1 MAIDQRDVSSTLRF
15 MDDRALQQYAA
26 MHKSDPYIFPLAF
39 QESQNRQR
47 LRMQQQGAQGM
58 QPQPKVN
65 EQALAQMAPPQA
77 QPMPE
82 DVGIGALPAGNMQFA
97 AEGGIMGYDDA
108 NFVGRSEPVVMMAE
122 GGVARYQVGGSI
134 FDQMDQ
140 QKASELQQLN
150 GQLAMIEPQL
160 RAAADSGDQQ
170 AIQMYAQQ
178 AQGIRNQI
186 NAAREAA
193 GNRIGA
199 IEKLNAPSPVAPAG
213 AAAAAKA
220 SPTSGQ
226 DNYSGM
232 DRRIMSGSQQPSLP
246 SISPPPTKAAPKGNT
261 TRRDTPAAA
270 PTAAVTDPSA
280 KPDTGGL
287 DTLMAEYERKQ
298 DLARGASRNA
308 DVQYA
313 SSLRGEGA
321 KLVAD
326 EEKRIKDQ
334 IDPYK
339 DREARLLKQEKG
351 LEGMGDKY
359 LGLALLE
366 AGAAMMRTP
375 GKFNFGKVVGAGIP
389 VGSARYVQGIEKI
402 SAAKDKFAD
411 ARDRLDDL
419 RLNRSDMNARDIK
432 AAKTEA
438 RTLERQA
445 EALFYTGAKED
456 LKMTDKNLTTLLGL
470 AADNLK
476 TDKTLGADDKKT
488 DKLIAGRLKEAGVLA
503 AARGDTAGTR
513 QDQVAIAALKAQAS
527 NIDERLKEYPAAI
540 KSNAAKRKPLE
551 DQLARING
559 QLAQLGGLGTMTPPP
574 GAGSA
579 GGASL
584 KYNPATG
591 KIE

>member
-26 MHKSDPYIFPLAF
+26 MHKNDPYIFPLAF

-47 LRMQQQGAQGM
+47 LRMSQQTAQGM
-58 QPQPKVN
+58 QPQPKVAD
-65 EQALAQMAPPQA
+65 QALAQMAPQ
-77 QPMPE
+77 QLPE
-82 DVGIGALPAGNMQFA
+82 DRGIAALDAPNMQQMA
-97 AEGGIMGYDDA
+97 DGGIAGYDDDA
-108 NFVGRSEPVVMMAE
+108 NFAARSEPVVMMA
-122 GGVARYQVGGSI
+122 GGGIARYNGAQGSVTGIAPELLSKYQKEATEMGMGTRVQFSPDVKAVVGQIQDMQESAYLKEE
-134 FDQMDQ
+134 Q
-140 QKASELQQLN
+140 QRMLQ
-150 GQLAMIEPQL
+150 GGRFAPFPAMQQQDAQAP
-160 RAAADSGDQQ
+160 AAAP
-170 AIQMYAQQ
+170 
-178 AQGIRNQI
+178 
-186 NAAREAA
+186 
-193 GNRIGA
+193 
-199 IEKLNAPSPVAPAG
+199 KVT
-213 AAAAAKA
+213 
-220 SPTSGQ
+220 PTYSQ
-226 DNYSGM
+226 DDYSGM
-232 DRRIMSGSQQPSLP
+232 DRRIMSGSQLP
-246 SISPPPTKAAPKGNT
+246 SIQSITPPAKAAPAEERVAAPKADT
-261 TRRDTPAAA
+261 TRAAPVRAAGEPAAK
-270 PTAAVTDPSA
+270 TE
-280 KPDTGGL
+280 TGGL

-298 DLARGASRNA
+298 DLAKGASKNA

-313 SSLRGEGA
+313 STLRGEAA

-389 VGSARYVQGIEKI
+389 VGSARYVQGMEKI

-419 RLNRSDMNARDIK
+419 RLNRADMNARDIK

-456 LKMTDKNLTTLLGL
+456 LKMTNQGITDLFKA

-476 TDKTLGADDKKT
+476 TDKT
-488 DKLIAGRLKEAGVLA
+488 
-503 AARGDTAGTR
+503 
-513 QDQVAIAALKAQAS
+513 IAADLKNTMIREGSANARSAAQIAATLSAPDKVLFAQALKKNDNDAFKAWAAVQQAQGDKFNLRNSYADYLKAFAGK
-527 NIDERLKEYPAAI
+527 D
-540 KSNAAKRKPLE
+540 
-551 DQLARING
+551 
-559 QLAQLGGLGTMTPPP
+559 GLTPPMSIEAYAGKM
-574 GAGSA
+574 GA
-579 GGASL
+579 L
-584 KYNPATG
+584 LPR
-591 KIE
+591 

>member
-58 QPQPKVN
+58 QPQPKVADA
-65 EQALAQMAPPQA
+65 ALAQMAPPQA

-82 DVGIGALPAGNMQFA
+82 DRGIGALPAPNMKFG
-97 AEGGIMGYDDA
+97 AEGGIMGYDDDA
-108 NFVGRSEPVVMMAE
+108 NFAERSEPVVMMAG
-122 GGVARYQVGGSI
+122 GGVARYQSGGGT
-134 FDQMDQ
+134 FAQMDQ
-140 QKASELQQLN
+140 QKADQINQLN
-150 GQLAMIEPQL
+150 GQLAIIEPQL
-160 RAAADSGDQQ
+160 RAAAASGDQQ
-170 AIQMYAQQ
+170 AIQMYSQQ
-178 AQGIRNQI
+178 AQAVRNQI
-186 NAAREAA
+186 SAAREAA
-193 GNRIGA
+193 GNRVGVIDKLTAQPQQATSVPELNRSA
-199 IEKLNAPSPVAPAG
+199 INRSEQVARTNPAVYGAPA
-213 AAAAAKA
+213 
-220 SPTSGQ
+220 P
-226 DNYSGM
+226 
-232 DRRIMSGSQQPSLP
+232 
-246 SISPPPTKAAPKGNT
+246 AAPKADT
-261 TRRDTPAAA
+261 TRRNKPAAETA
-270 PTAAVTDPSA
+270 PAAVTDPSA
-280 KPDTGGL
+280 KPETGGL
-287 DTLMAEYERKQ
+287 DTLMAEFTRKQ

-359 LGLALLE
+359 LGLALLQ
-366 AGAAMMRTP
+366 AGAAMMTTP
-375 GKFNFGKVVGAGIP
+375 GNIGMALGKGVQ
-389 VGSARYVQGIEKI
+389 VGSERYIQGMEKI
-402 SAAKDKFAD
+402 NAAKDKFAD

-456 LKMTDKNLTTLLGL
+456 LKMTDKSLTTLLGL

-476 TDKTLGADDKKT
+476 TKDQQTFEEGQTTRKIAADLKNTMIREGGANARATMPTGADRTAMMLGTGKT
-488 DKLIAGRLKEAGVLA
+488 DAERLESGMLKLQTITADKSGMAAVKVLA
-503 AARGDTAGTR
+503 D
-513 QDQVAIAALKAQAS
+513 I
-527 NIDERLKEYPAAI
+527 N
-540 KSNAAKRKPLE
+540 AKRQPGEATVTME
-551 DQLARING
+551 DLLKDAREF
-559 QLAQLGGLGTMTPPP
+559 
-574 GAGSA
+574 S
-579 GGASL
+579 SL
-584 KYNPATG
+584 MYGPKVADVAPTRDRPR
-591 KIE
+591 